1 LPRHTGEQQFNAREF
16 IEFAGWFVFECPE
29 GAFVNNHG

>member
-16 IEFAGWFVFECPE
+16 IEFAGWFVFDLL
-29 GAFVNNHG
+29 GRRIR